1 MPSRVRELARRHL
14 PPGLRR
20 AAIRLTGDRISEHGH
35 PRKADGD
42 TGQAGQ
48 SAATGQE
55 ILEVLRRG
63 GSLAEAVVAQV
74 REDVAE
80 GRDRR
85 RRRVQRPARQP
96 ETATSAPSRRGSSPS
111 AAASRSSRGRSCRP
125 CRSSC
130 GRRTHPRSTSA
141 PGWPRC
147 GDDTGLGQGTGGC
160 RAVVRRTSRMAR
172 DARAGVRARRP
183 RLGPALFD
191 ALDRTIGEGKGASRD
206 LVVNR
211 DWLRPWV
218 AESPDDSSAP
228 PVADDAVSFAVM
240 DYGHPG
246 RSRASA
252 NIGDH
257 VQSIASLGHL
267 ARHEKLEF
275 SGPQDLV
282 DLLHQLQGR
291 VRPERQ
297 LDDVEAKLQLLAVDR
312 DASEFS
318 AIPPNTWTLAFGWFM
333 HAIFDT
339 RYGFPFHPNL
349 LPLFVSFHCSK
360 RDLLTDDA
368 IKYLRQYSP
377 IGCRD
382 WTTVD
387 VLLSVDVPAFF
398 SGCMTTT
405 VSTVFPD
412 TPHKPPPDAEV
423 AYVDVPPEDVPDGA
437 PTYRHSDDGI
447 RFRSFVANMYDAIE
461 LLETYRRR
469 HSGLVTSRLHCY
481 LPGRSVGVPVDFQ
494 PKNRS
499 DPRFA
504 GLIDISD
511 AEFDRIRDTISDK
524 LRTVLTAVMSG
535 KSPEAVYELWRDL
548 NAADVEAARRRHEA
562 PVEMSSP
569 KTDLRAEVDHLRSTQ
584 TLPAIEDDVDPDAVQ
599 VVVHARGTSQQALEV
614 LLASAVEHCSRR
626 VQAWVVARKP
636 GRLDVDALRAAAGG
650 ATVTVVGTRGLG
662 DDLRRMDGTKP
673 PGYDI
678 DLLSLGHLLPTSTVP
693 SYCRRT
699 RWSSATSPSW
709 PTWTWPASCSRRRP
723 WWGSA
728 APAGSGFCTAPGT
741 GCAAAR
747 PLPPSFVARGTRGTA
762 STSTPSRST
771 CSCWTSRRPA
781 AGRWCRPMCR
791 TSRSSASASG
801 RSCCSRWGPIASYF
815 PSAGTWSR
823 TGPRRPTHSWCTGQ
837 SPASRGP
844 TTWSSVRSSG
854 SRPLCRLRQ
863 RSVRAAERSVSSGTD
878 SANGSSRRMSM
889 MCPVS
894 PDTRVARDARA
905 TASDD
910 SRLSGGSSPNAL
922 VRIGVRGALGVDAV
936 DPDAVGGPLVGQRL
950 GEVHHGGLGR
960 GVEAVAAAPARVG
973 ARGEEQQAA
982 ARASQVREELL
993 RDEDRGEVVDLG
1005 GGVDRLLRR
1014 LRSGPRGSTPAV
1026 LTT

>member
-1 MPSRVRELARRHL
+1 M
-14 PPGLRR
+14 
-20 AAIRLTGDRISEHGH
+20 
-35 PRKADGD
+35 
-42 TGQAGQ
+42 
-48 SAATGQE
+48 
-55 ILEVLRRG
+55 
-63 GSLAEAVVAQV
+63 AQV
-74 REDVAE
+74 REDVSE
-80 GRDRR
+80 GRAP
-85 RRRVQRPARQP
+85 VAVAVSNALARQP
-96 ETATSAPSRRGSSPS
+96 ETADVGALAAGIVAFRRGFPILAWEKLSRLPVELW
-111 AAASRSSRGRSCRP
+111 AA
-125 CRSSC
+125 
-130 GRRTHPRSTSA
+130 HA
-141 PGWPRC
+141 PEEY
-147 GDDTGLGQGTGGC
+147 
-160 RAVVRRTSRMAR
+160 V
-172 DARAGVRARRP
+172 RAGLALDAETTLASVRELVAAEP
-183 RLGPALFD
+183 SYVGPAGWLAMLGPVFAHGDLDLARSLFE
-191 ALDRTIGEGKGASRD
+191 ALDRTIEEGKGSSRD

-267 ARHEKLEF
+267 ARHEKLDF

-481 LPGRSVGVPVDFQ
+481 LPGRSIGVPVDFQ

-584 TLPAIEDDVDPDAVQ
+584 TTPAIEDDVDP
-599 VVVHARGTSQQALEV
+599 
-614 LLASAVEHCSRR
+614 RR
-626 VQAWVVARKP
+626 P
-636 GRLDVDALRAAAGG
+636 GRGARSWHQPAGAGG
-650 ATVTVVGTRGLG
+650 APRVSGRALQPPGAGLG
-662 DDLRRMDGTKP
+662 GRPQAR
-673 PGYDI
+673 
-678 DLLSLGHLLPTSTVP
+678 
-693 SYCRRT
+693 
-699 RWSSATSPSW
+699 SAG
-709 PTWTWPASCSRRRP
+709 RRR
-723 WWGSA
+723 SA
-728 APAGSGFCTAPGT
+728 RRGRRCDGHRHRHQGPG
-741 GCAAAR
+741 
-747 PLPPSFVARGTRGTA
+747 
-762 STSTPSRST
+762 
-771 CSCWTSRRPA
+771 
-781 AGRWCRPMCR
+781 
-791 TSRSSASASG
+791 
-801 RSCCSRWGPIASYF
+801 
-815 PSAGTWSR
+815 
-823 TGPRRPTHSWCTGQ
+823 
-837 SPASRGP
+837 
-844 TTWSSVRSSG
+844 
-854 SRPLCRLRQ
+854 
-863 RSVRAAERSVSSGTD
+863 
-878 SANGSSRRMSM
+878 
-889 MCPVS
+889 
-894 PDTRVARDARA
+894 
-905 TASDD
+905 
-910 SRLSGGSSPNAL
+910 
-922 VRIGVRGALGVDAV
+922 
-936 DPDAVGGPLVGQRL
+936 
-950 GEVHHGGLGR
+950 
-960 GVEAVAAAPARVG
+960 
-973 ARGEEQQAA
+973 
-982 ARASQVREELL
+982 
-993 RDEDRGEVVDLG
+993 
-1005 GGVDRLLRR
+1005 
-1014 LRSGPRGSTPAV
+1014 
-1026 LTT
+1026 